1 MLEDLEV
8 LRSGEEVSLDDEA
21 EHQTGGRRVHLSL
34 QLPEQ
39 EVADV
44 LVVQSSFLQ
53 NKQHL

>member
-8 LRSGEEVSLDDEA
+8 LRSGKEVSLDDEA
-21 EHQTGGRRVHLSL
+21 EHQTGRRGVHLSL

>member
-1 MLEDLEV
+1 MFEDLEV
-8 LRSGEEVSLDDEA
+8 LWSGEEVSLDDEA
-21 EHQTGGRRVHLSL
+21 EHEAGGRGVHLSL